1 MFPSFFDLLLFLLSK
16 IAMWD
21 LQFSFLY
28 IKKKSFFLC
37 GSNFICNFAAILYS
51 AYFALAVFVFF

>member
-16 IAMWD
+16 IAMCD

-28 IKKKSFFLC
+28 IKKSRFSC
-37 GSNFICNFAAILYS
+37 VVQIL
-51 AYFALAVFVFF
+51 FVTLRRFCIVPTLHLQY